1 MVIIKA
7 LLYMVW
13 AGAAIIVSQLAV
25 GYIMLWM
32 VGAETFVQPVTTA
45 IYSVLS
51 YLLAMV
57 LIIVIPKL
65 ITDKKKASKKGSRKS
80 KNSVSAKTYLAGI
93 GIKGWPTWADI
104 GLAPLGMI
112 VYLLFAT
119 ALVALFSLFPWFN
132 AEEVQNVGFNTYIS
146 GLDRMI
152 AFFIIVVVAPIVE
165 EIIFRGWLYSRI
177 KDTLLKKYSKVAS
190 IIISNLL
197 VSLGFGI
204 IHMQWN
210 VGVNVFAM
218 SIVLCAMREI
228 TGTIYSGIL
237 LHMLKNGV
245 AFYLLYVLGIQ

>member
-1 MVIIKA
+1 
-7 LLYMVW
+7 MVW

-45 IYSVLS
+45 IYSVIS

-80 KNSVSAKTYLAGI
+80 KNSVSAKTYLARI

-112 VYLLFAT
+112 VYLLSAT

-132 AEEVQNVGFNTYIS
+132 AEEVQNVGFSTYIS